1 MDRAT
6 LLLACTLAT
15 ADAGVLSHVSTAL
28 RSRDEAHQCPPPST
42 LQGPLSKLAF
52 NFLHHT
58 VHRGEVVQPR
68 VAVFM
73 IGLPGSGKS
82 RVIEYR
88 YLLDFRT
95 RQRLASNSTIVLDLD
110 AELLKHPDFD
120 PKDPDKLYLA
130 AGQQA
135 YKWADARVE
144 ERFLHGLQ
152 SPLTRRLVVD
162 GTGTNSERQ
171 IRRMRQAR
179 DAGFF
184 VKALYVRVPARTAI
198 ARAAMRQRG
207 VKPTRILAYQA
218 KMKLAMQVAAEH
230 ADEVETVDV
239 TFDDGG
245 STFGVHPAAFCD
257 LFALS
262 SRCECFDSLVCSATA
277 WANARKRCEFNL
289 SDGSVMHVLLRRSG
303 RVQPQTVLNTGI
315 RGYEQPTY
323 LYSCRA
329 AATRPLDL

>member
-207 VKPTRILAYQA
+207 VKPSRILAYQA

-245 STFGVHPAAFCD
+245 STFGFTLQLFVTCLLSHPDASASILSFAAP
-257 LFALS
+257 LPGLMQG
-262 SRCECFDSLVCSATA
+262 
-277 WANARKRCEFNL
+277 
-289 SDGSVMHVLLRRSG
+289 SDVNSISVMA
-303 RVQPQTVLNTGI
+303 Q
-315 RGYEQPTY
+315 
-323 LYSCRA
+323 
-329 AATRPLDL
+329 